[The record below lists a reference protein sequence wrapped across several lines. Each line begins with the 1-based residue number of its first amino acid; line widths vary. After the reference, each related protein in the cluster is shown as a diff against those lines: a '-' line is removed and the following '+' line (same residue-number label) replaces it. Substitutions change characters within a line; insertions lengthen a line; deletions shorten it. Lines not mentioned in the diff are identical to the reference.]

1 MESNKKEWLIIG
13 AIALII
19 VLTYIILMSFQ
30 VTYWKHQNIAYEQYK
45 AEDLRQARIY
55 NSTFASS
62 NEEFIKKIENYPEQ
76 DKTIAKAL
84 YEVKPEIDTMKK
96 QLKEN
101 KSKSEKL
108 TEEISHRHNILAD
121 TVETVKYMTIKSYLI
136 QYNINYKI
144 SKEEYLHLLDLFVPK
159 SYVTSADKK
168 AHEDFATAGI
178 EYYEDNE
185 VSNYRSY
192 KQIEEELTVANSNV
206 INIEQKLNEYK
217 SKYSDL
223 IKENSP
229 TLEYQDTIITNGI
242 KTASDYL
249 FTI

>member
-1 MESNKKEWLIIG
+1 
-13 AIALII
+13 
-19 VLTYIILMSFQ
+19 
-30 VTYWKHQNIAYEQYK
+30 
-45 AEDLRQARIY
+45 
-55 NSTFASS
+55 
-62 NEEFIKKIENYPEQ
+62 
-76 DKTIAKAL
+76 
-84 YEVKPEIDTMKK
+84 MKK